1 MRVPGAGLVLLAA
14 AALALGACATAPLPS
29 PEIPAS
35 SRLTEPGTASFFFP
49 VEVPLAELGRMLD
62 ASVPKRM
69 ADTRKEEVAET
80 LREDFYRYEVERG
93 PIEVGSSGEHLT
105 FRFPVRGKITIGG
118 RLRPIP
124 LGRGLPVEE
133 TIDLDG
139 EVFGTAVPSVK
150 ADWRLD
156 LSPVAQISLARA
168 DLMLLDVVPVNLR
181 SLLEEKLNPV
191 LNRELRG
198 AAGAAAAGLI
208 LRKEAEAAW
217 RALHFSRQGLN
228 GENLWLRFQPSEISL
243 AKISEVGGVLRTG
256 IGISGQVSMALGGEG
271 KPPSV
276 SPLPPPRLV
285 EGGEGRFELEIPLV
299 ASPAE
304 LSGLLNQS
312 LKGSRH
318 KLGRSRSM
326 TVTAAKVE
334 PEGDRLLISLDFEE
348 SQSKSGGGA
357 GGTLRLRG
365 RPVFDPAKNLLRIAD
380 LRYDL
385 ATKSLRLRIANR
397 LHREKL
403 LKGLEKAARLDFTP
417 TLREL
422 EAEAR
427 TALRDVLRPRGV
439 RGEVTLEPVQVLA
452 VGVADGAVYAR
463 CRVAGATPALGFRQ
477 GS

>member
-1 MRVPGAGLVLLAA
+1 
-14 AALALGACATAPLPS
+14 
-29 PEIPAS
+29 
-35 SRLTEPGTASFFFP
+35 
-49 VEVPLAELGRMLD
+49 MLD

-69 ADTRKEEVAET
+69 ADTRKEEVAEA

-93 PIEVGSSGEHLT
+93 PIEVGSGGEGRLT
-105 FRFPVRGKITIGG
+105 FRFPVQGKITIGG
-118 RLRPIP
+118 RLRPLP

-133 TIDLDG
+133 TIVLDG
-139 EVFGTAVPSVK
+139 EVAGTAVPAVGE
-150 ADWRLD
+150 DWRLD
-156 LSPVAQISLARA
+156 LDPVAQVFLSRA
-168 DLMLLDVVPVNLR
+168 DLTILNVVPVNLR
-181 SLLEEKLNPV
+181 ALLEEKLNPV

-198 AAGAAAAGLI
+198 AAGAAAAGLV

-217 RALHFSRQGLN
+217 RALHFSRKGLN
-228 GENLWLRFQPSEISL
+228 GENLWLRFQPAEISL

-271 KPPSV
+271 KPPAV

-285 EGGEGRFELEIPLV
+285 EGGEGRFEFEIPLV

-334 PEGDRLLISLDFEE
+334 PEGDRLLISLDFLET
-348 SQSKSGGGA
+348 QGKGGSGA

-365 RPVFDPAKNLLRIAD
+365 RPVFDPAKNTLRIAD
-380 LRYDL
+380 LQYDL

-463 CRVAGATPALGFRQ
+463 CRVAGATTALKLGIPS
-477 GS
+477 GG